1 MVRAWLSLEHHCT
14 DVAAVF
20 RCLCGLPGPR
30 RALNRAAG
38 IELADAH
45 LDRLSVFAFLHDIGK
60 CNRGFQAKADP
71 DAVRTAGHV
80 RETGVF
86 FSYDERLQQ
95 KLRAALDFQTIG
107 PWFPKADEEGLRLLL
122 ASISHHGKPVEFQET
137 ETHLHRVF
145 WADDGV
151 RDPIADIAHLARAAR
166 AMFPGADA
174 TVPPMSATPA
184 LQHRFAGLVM
194 LADWLGSHAESF
206 FPFVHGNAPR
216 AEFARSAAA
225 RALVAV
231 GLDVG
236 KTRRSTKAGMDF
248 SSLFSFQPTPLQQA
262 LFENTD
268 SPIVIAESDTGSGK
282 TEAALGHFYR
292 LFMEGKVDG
301 LYFALPTRVAASE
314 LYERVLVFVRQAFGA
329 AHPPVLL
336 AVPGYAQMDGEP
348 PEWLP
353 EASRLWQ
360 ENVQACRHERAW
372 AAERPKRFLAAP
384 VAVGTIDQ
392 ALLSVMQVNHAHL
405 RAVCLER
412 SLLVVDEVHA
422 SDTYMRGILR
432 ALLHHHREAGGHAL
446 LLSATLGSAARSE
459 LLTHLDAVASVP
471 DLPSSIAYPY
481 PVMTDH
487 SGEARPLPDAAVG
500 GSKQVAIEPLAC
512 LADQVEVIGPL
523 ADAVASGARVL
534 VILNTVARVIWL
546 LRAAE
551 EHPGLRAALFRC
563 EGVICPHHGRFSRI
577 DRQRLDK
584 AVTQKLGKGGG
595 DGPLLLIGSQ
605 TLEQSLDIDADWLVT
620 DLCPMDVLLQRIGR
634 LHRHQRVRP
643 PEFEQARCTVLVP
656 NTSTL
661 THLFDERGRVHP
673 EAGLGSVY
681 PDLRIAQLTR
691 EVIGEGVTVSI
702 PEDNRRLVE
711 AATHPANL
719 DRFRD
724 APWERHR
731 NELLAL
737 TVAHGQAARMTLI
750 QETAEFGDDALR
762 FHTFDERL
770 VTRLGLEDRRIS
782 LPVPVR
788 SPFGQ
793 RLDEVAIPGW
803 MARGS
808 DASDLD
814 SPPTVTDEG
823 LRFRYAG
830 GSFRYTRFGLEREDE
845 CEPSGR

>member
-1 MVRAWLSLEHHCT
+1 
-14 DVAAVF
+14 
-20 RCLCGLPGPR
+20 LPGLR
-30 RALNRAAG
+30 HALNRAAG
-38 IELADAH
+38 IELSDAH
-45 LDRLSVFAFLHDIGK
+45 LDRLSVFAFLHDMGK
-60 CNRGFQAKADP
+60 CNRGFQAKANA

-86 FSYDERLQQ
+86 FYDGCLQQ
-95 KLRAALDFQTIG
+95 KLLSALDFQALG
-107 PWFPKADEEGLRLLL
+107 SWFQEAEGGLRLLL
-122 ASISHHGKPVEFQET
+122 ASISHHGRPVEFQET
-137 ETHLHRVF
+137 EIHLQSAL
-145 WADDGV
+145 WTDDGV
-151 RDPIADIAHLARAAR
+151 RDPLADIAYLARVAR

-174 TVPPMSATPA
+174 AVPLILATPA
-184 LQHRFAGLVM
+184 LQHRFSGLVM

-206 FPFVHGNAPR
+206 FPLVHGDGPR

-231 GLDVG
+231 GLDVR
-236 KTRRSTKAGMDF
+236 KTRRSTKAGVDF
-248 SSLFSFQPTPLQQA
+248 PSLFSFQPTPLQQA
-262 LFENTD
+262 LFEETD
-268 SPIVIAESDTGSGK
+268 SPIIIAESDTGSGK

-292 LFMEGKVDG
+292 LFVEGKVDG
-301 LYFALPTRVAASE
+301 LYFALPTRVAARE
-314 LYERVLVFVRQAFGA
+314 LYERVLVFVRRAFGA

-336 AVPGYAQMDGEP
+336 AVPGYAQLDGEP
-348 PEWLP
+348 PELLP

-360 ENVQACRHERAW
+360 EDVQARRHERAW
-372 AAERPKRFLAAP
+372 AAERPKRFLAASI
-384 VAVGTIDQ
+384 AVGTIDQ

-446 LLSATLGSAARSE
+446 LLSATLGSATRNE
-459 LLTHLDAVASVP
+459 LLTHLEAVAPVP
-471 DLPSSIAYPY
+471 DLASSIAYPY
-481 PVMTDH
+481 PVVTDY
-487 SGEARPLPDAAVG
+487 SGKARRLPNAADG
-500 GSKQVAIEPLAC
+500 TAKQVAINPLAC
-512 LADQVEVIGPL
+512 LAHPDAVIEPL
-523 ADAVASGARVL
+523 ADAVVSGARVL
-534 VILNTVARVIWL
+534 VILNTVARVIRL

-551 EHPGLRAALFRC
+551 EHPGLREALFRC
-563 EGVICPHHGRFSRI
+563 EGMICPHHGRFSRM

-584 AVTQKLGKGGG
+584 AVTRNLGKGGG
-595 DGPLLLIGSQ
+595 NGPLLIIGSQ

-634 LHRHQRVRP
+634 LHRHQRMRP
-643 PEFEQARCTVLVP
+643 PGFEQAQCTVLVP
-656 NTSTL
+656 EPLTL
-661 THLFDERGRVHP
+661 THLFDERGQVHP

-691 EVIGEGVTVSI
+691 GVIGEGVTVSI
-702 PEDNRRLVE
+702 PEDNRCLVE
-711 AATHPANL
+711 AAMHPSNL
-719 DRFRD
+719 DCFRD
-724 APWERHR
+724 TPWERHR

-737 TVAHGQAARMTLI
+737 SVAHGQAARMALI

-762 FHTFDERL
+762 FHAFDEQL
-770 VTRLGLEDRRIS
+770 ATRLGLEDRRIS

-830 GSFRYTRFGLEREDE
+830 SSFRYTRFGLEREDE
-845 CEPSGR
+845 CEPSER